1 MTPEF
6 STEVSVSDEQG
17 DAGRGRRRRVV
28 VVDDDDAI
36 VETLEEVLLAEGY
49 DVEGYT
55 DPLEALERLRSQAL
69 PDVIILD
76 CVMPFLDGPRLLE
89 TLVAEGRAV
98 PVVLVTALSDPGFCI
113 DPDHPDATRII
124 NKPFDLEQLLETL
137 DDLSSAPPVS
147 GPGSRRRPRA
157 SSTQQT

>member
-1 MTPEF
+1 M
-6 STEVSVSDEQG
+6 SVSDEQG
-17 DAGRGRRRRVV
+17 DAERARRRRIVI
-28 VVDDDDAI
+28 VDDDDAI

-69 PDVIILD
+69 PDALILD
-76 CVMPFLDGPRLLE
+76 CVMPFMDGPHLME
-89 TLVAEGRAV
+89 TLAAEGMTL

-113 DPDHPDATRII
+113 DPNHPDATRII

-137 DDLSSAPPVS
+137 DDLSSAPATS
-147 GPGSRRRPRA
+147 EPGSRRRGRTATP
-157 SSTQQT
+157 QQT

>member
-1 MTPEF
+1 M
-6 STEVSVSDEQG
+6 SDEQG
-17 DAGRGRRRRVV
+17 DAERARRRRIVI
-28 VVDDDDAI
+28 VDDDDAI

-69 PDVIILD
+69 PDALILD
-76 CVMPFLDGPRLLE
+76 CVMPFMDGPHLME
-89 TLVAEGRAV
+89 TLAAEGTTL

-113 DPDHPDATRII
+113 DPNHPDATRII

-137 DDLSSAPPVS
+137 DDLSSATAAS
-147 GPGSRRRPRA
+147 EPGSRRRGRSATP
-157 SSTQQT
+157 QQT